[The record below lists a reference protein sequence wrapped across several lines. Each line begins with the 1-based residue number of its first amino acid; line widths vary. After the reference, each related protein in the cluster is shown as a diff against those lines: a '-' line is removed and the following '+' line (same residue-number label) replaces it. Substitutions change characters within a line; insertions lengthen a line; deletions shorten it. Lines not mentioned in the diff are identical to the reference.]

1 MESKNVIAAIALS
14 SAVIVLYA
22 LFFTPEQS
30 ITKQNLSEKN
40 KIEQNTDTPIL
51 EQKET
56 LVQISREE
64 ALEKSDRIKFE
75 NQSIIGSIALK
86 GAAID
91 DLTFKDYKISLESEE
106 KVTLLGPRN
115 IEEGYFI
122 ESGFVTTDKNID
134 IPSSDTVWS
143 IVGNDILTEKSPIK
157 LSWTNKQGI
166 TFEKEISLDDKFL
179 FSINQK
185 VINSTNKKYDFYSY
199 GQIIRNKIPEGL
211 SNFYILHEGPIAT
224 LDDEL
229 IEEDYDDIQDQ
240 KFSRTA
246 QKGWL
251 GVGDKYYVASIIPPK
266 NKEFK
271 TTFDYKNKFRANFI
285 TTEPLELNQNSSIE
299 DSLQIIV
306 AAKRVDVIDGYAE
319 SLNIDKFDLVID
331 WGFLYFIT
339 KPLFFGIDY
348 FFKLLGNYGLA
359 IIAIT
364 ICIRLAFFPLANFSF
379 RSMAKMKALQPEMLR
394 LKELH
399 KNDKMKLQQE
409 MMALYKKEKVNP
421 MSGCLPILVQ
431 IPVFFALYKVLFVTI
446 EMRQMPFYGCIHD
459 LSERDPTSL
468 FNLFGLLPYD
478 VPSFLVIGAWP
489 VAMGV
494 SMWVQQKLNP
504 APTDAMQAKIFMFF
518 PLFLTVI
525 LAPFPSGLVIYWTVN
540 NILTMAQQVFIMKR
554 TTVKTAT

>member
-1 MESKNVIAAIALS
+1 MDSKNVIAAIALS
-14 SAVIVLYA
+14 SAVIVLYS
-22 LFFTPEQS
+22 LFFVPEQTT
-30 ITKQNLSEKN
+30 IKQNSLEKN
-40 KIEQNTDTPIL
+40 KLEQNTDTPSL

-56 LVQISREE
+56 ITEISRDE
-64 ALEKSDRIKFE
+64 ALKENQRIKFE
-75 NQSIIGSIALK
+75 NDSIIGSISLK

-91 DLTFKDYKISLESEE
+91 DLTFKNYNTALNSNE

-115 IEEGYFI
+115 IENGYLI
-122 ESGFVTTDKNID
+122 ESGFVTSDKNID
-134 IPSSDTVWS
+134 IPNSESVWS
-143 IVGNDILTEKSPIK
+143 VVDNNKLTYQSPIK
-157 LSWTNKQGI
+157 LIWNNEQGI
-166 TFEKEISLDDKFL
+166 SFEKEISLDDEYL
-179 FSINQK
+179 FTIKQR
-185 VINSTNKKYDFYSY
+185 VINNTEKEFDFYSY
-199 GQIIRNKIPEGL
+199 GQIIRNKIPEI
-211 SNFYILHEGPIAT
+211 SNFYILHEGLIAT

-229 IEEDYDDIQDQ
+229 IEEDYDDIQEK

-251 GVGDKYYVASIIPPK
+251 GIGDKYWITSLIPQRE
-266 NKEFK
+266 KEFK
-271 TTFDYKNKFRANFI
+271 TTFDYKKKFRANFI
-285 TTEPLELNQNSSIE
+285 TTEPLSLSANSKIE
-299 DSLQIIV
+299 EHLQIII
-306 AAKRVDVIDGYAE
+306 AAKRVDVIDGYAK

-379 RSMAKMKALQPEMLR
+379 RSMAKMKALQPEMTR

-446 EMRQMPFYGCIHD
+446 EMRHMPFYGWIHD

-494 SMWVQQKLNP
+494 SMWIQQKLNP
-504 APTDAMQAKIFMFF
+504 APTDPMQAKIFMFF

-540 NILTMAQQVFIMKR
+540 NVLTMAQQLFIMKR
-554 TTVKTAT
+554 TTIKTAT